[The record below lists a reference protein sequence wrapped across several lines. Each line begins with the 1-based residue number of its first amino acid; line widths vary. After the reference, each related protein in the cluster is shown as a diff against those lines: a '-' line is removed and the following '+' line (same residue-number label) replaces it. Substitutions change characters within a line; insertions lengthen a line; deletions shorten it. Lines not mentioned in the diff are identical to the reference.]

1 MVIFGFGAR
10 EKILEFWRS
19 PRANQSEEEGG
30 GLTLWKARIHILLC
44 GDCIGAIGDSTI
56 E

>member
-30 GLTLWKARIHILLC
+30 GAHALEGKDTHTTLWRLYWC
-44 GDCIGAIGDSTI
+44 NW
-56 E
+56 